1 MTAAELVHD
10 LHVRGVRLIADG
22 GTLRCRP
29 KSALSDSDLAALK
42 AMKPEILATLQR
54 PAGRI
59 TCLSCR
65 GHRFWISVYRVT
77 ICAVCHP
84 PPDPRLVAE
93 WITPDGAVGA

>member
-1 MTAAELVHD
+1 VTAAALVMELRA
-10 LHVRGVRLIADG
+10 RGVTLVADG

-59 TCLSCR
+59 TCHSCR
-65 GHRFWISVYRVT
+65 GHRFWISVYGVT
-77 ICAVCHP
+77 ICTVCHP

-93 WITPDGAVGA
+93 WITPNGGVGA